1 MISAVYSNVEHF
13 CVSHFNCVQPD
24 VTFCVSE
31 TGKIDALKPSEVPD
45 SARCKALSIQTWTVY
60 G

>member
-1 MISAVYSNVEHF
+1 M
-13 CVSHFNCVQPD
+13 SHFNCVQPD

-45 SARCKALSIQTWTVY
+45 SARCKALDIQTWTVY